1 VEEKIFRNPKVSEGM
16 LCLGIE
22 GTAEKL
28 GVGIVST
35 EGEIHANVLRQHIP
49 KEGIHPREAAQH
61 HSDNLPGLIQAAL
74 KKAGVMLG
82 DIGLISFS
90 QGPGLGP
97 CLRVAAIAARTISI
111 SKNIPIIG
119 VNHCIAHLEIGR
131 LVTNAR
137 DPVMLYVS
145 GGNTQ
150 VIAFEGGKYRV
161 FGETLDIA
169 LGNCLD
175 QFARGM
181 KLGFPGGPI
190 IEKLAQTGSYI
201 PLPYVVKGMDMSFS
215 GLLTASLK
223 AAKNHNVEDVCKGL
237 QETSFAMCTEV
248 TERAMAHTGKEEVLL
263 AGGVVANKRLQEMV
277 KTMVEERGAKCYIPD
292 KSLVGDNG
300 AMIAWLGILMYVA
313 GVRQEIEETNVNQRF
328 RTDDVNVVWK

>member
-1 VEEKIFRNPKVSEGM
+1 M

-28 GVGIVST
+28 GVGIVSSD
-35 EGEIHANVLRQHIP
+35 GGIKANLLNQHIP

-61 HSDNLPGLIQAAL
+61 HSDHLPKLIKTAL
-74 KKAGVMLG
+74 KKAGMSLD
-82 DIGLISFS
+82 DIDLVAFS

-97 CLRVAAIAARTISI
+97 CLRVAAIATRTISA
-111 SKNIPIIG
+111 SKDIPLIG

-131 LVTNAR
+131 LETPAK

-150 VIAFEGGKYRV
+150 VIAFEGERYRV

-169 LGNCLD
+169 IGNCLD
-175 QFARGM
+175 QFARRM
-181 KLGFPGGPI
+181 KLGFPGGPRV
-190 IEKLAQTGSYI
+190 EELSRSGEYI

-215 GLLTASLK
+215 GLLTASLR
-223 AAKNHNVEDVCKGL
+223 AEEERPLEDVCRGL
-237 QETSFAMCTEV
+237 QETAFAMCVEV

-263 AGGVVANKRLQEMV
+263 AGGVAANKRLQEMV
-277 KTMVEERGAKCYIPD
+277 RIMAEERGADFFVPE
-292 KSLVGDNG
+292 KSVLGDNG
-300 AMIAWLGILMYVA
+300 AMM
-313 GVRQEIEETNVNQRF
+313 F
-328 RTDDVNVVWK
+328 RTDEVDVTWR

>member
-1 VEEKIFRNPKVSEGM
+1 M

-28 GVGIVST
+28 GVGIVDS
-35 EGEIHANVLRQHIP
+35 EGDILTNAVKHHIP

-61 HSDNLPGLIQAAL
+61 HADNLPGLIKAAL
-74 KKAGVMLG
+74 NKAERSLD
-82 DIGLISFS
+82 DIDLVVFS

-97 CLRVAAIAARTISI
+97 CLRVAAIAARTISV
-111 SKNIPIIG
+111 SKNVPIIE

-131 LVTNAR
+131 LTTPAK

-150 VIAFEGGKYRV
+150 VIAFEGGRYRV

-175 QFARGM
+175 QLARGM
-181 KLGFPGGPI
+181 GLGFPGGPI
-190 IEKLAQTGSYI
+190 VEKLATRGKYI

-223 AAKNHNVEDVCKGL
+223 VAKEQDVEDVCRGL
-237 QETSFAMCTEV
+237 QETAFAMCVEV

-277 KTMVEERGAKCYIPD
+277 KIMAEERNAEFFVPE
-292 KSLVGDNG
+292 KSLLGDNG
-300 AMIAWLGILMYVA
+300 AMIAWLGVLMHKA
-313 GVRQEIEETNVNQRF
+313 GVRQTITDTKVKQRF
-328 RTDDVNVVWK
+328 RTDEVDVVWR